1 MWPVLDFVARFI
13 LLGGAA
19 LVWYFIYQITRE
31 PSAVARCLDCRRVLD
46 SVSLVHCPN
55 CLGVN
60 HV

>member
-1 MWPVLDFVARFI
+1 MWAFLDFVARFI

-19 LVWYFIYQITRE
+19 LVWYFLYQITRE
-31 PSAVARCLDCRRVLD
+31 PSAVRRCLDCRRVLD
-46 SVSLVHCPN
+46 SVSVVHCSS

>member
-1 MWPVLDFVARFI
+1 MWSVLDFVARFI

-19 LVWYFIYQITRE
+19 LVWYFLYQITRE
-31 PSAVARCLDCRRVLD
+31 PSARGCIGCGVAL
-46 SVSLVHCPN
+46 VSGDIVSCVD